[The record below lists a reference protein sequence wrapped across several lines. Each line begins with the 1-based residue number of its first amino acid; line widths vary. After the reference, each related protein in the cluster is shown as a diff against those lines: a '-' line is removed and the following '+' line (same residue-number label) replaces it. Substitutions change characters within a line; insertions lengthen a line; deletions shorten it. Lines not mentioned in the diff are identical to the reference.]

1 MRKKLILITLFSFI
15 IVIFTSCS
23 LVGSQLNS
31 SSLGGSNLW
40 DRFNDNDQKISD
52 KKMEQILD
60 AIINRDK
67 STMEKLFSKKSI
79 AEVKDLDGSISKL
92 FDYFQGNFISYNDW
106 NAVNADGGINDPGT
120 GRSWKC
126 LYSTFD
132 VKTTKITYRFAI
144 KEFIQDT
151 ANSDNVG
158 ICSLYIIKMEDDTDK
173 QFAYRGDGKDTPGIN
188 FNVKNVLPKED
199 S

>member
-1 MRKKLILITLFSFI
+1 MEEKPLMRKKLILATLFSFI
-15 IVIFTSCS
+15 IILFTSC
-23 LVGSQLNS
+23 
-31 SSLGGSNLW
+31 SLGGSNLW

-52 KKMEQILD
+52 QKMKKILD
-60 AIINRDK
+60 AIKSRDK
-67 STMEKLFSKKSI
+67 SAMKKLFSKKSI
-79 AEVKDLDGSISKL
+79 EEVKDLDGSISKL

-151 ANSDNVG
+151 ADPDNVG
-158 ICSLYIIKMEDDTDK
+158 ICSLHIIKMEDDTDK